1 MSKPIQNSQ
10 KDLALMSRVTAGDKT
25 AMRDLYETYAPNLT
39 NFVKNWLYDPT
50 QAADLVHETMLEVWR
65 NAKRFEGRSSLKSW
79 IFSIARNK
87 SIDTN
92 RRGARVTYT
101 DEVPETID
109 GETSQE
115 DFVLGVQNAKYLMA
129 AMKEL
134 SDSHRR
140 VLHLAFF
147 EDMKYEDIAVIED
160 CPVGT
165 VKTRILH
172 AKKKLLYIIKKQPNF
187 EPFQQ

>member
-1 MSKPIQNSQ
+1 MKKPTPNSQ
-10 KDLALMSRVTAGDKT
+10 KDLALMSRIAADDKT
-25 AMRDLYETYAPNLT
+25 AMRDLYEAYSPNLT

-101 DEVPETID
+101 DEVPETSD

>member
-1 MSKPIQNSQ
+1 MKKPTPNSQ
-10 KDLALMSRVTAGDKT
+10 KDLALMSRIAADDKT
-25 AMRDLYETYAPNLT
+25 AMRDLYEAYSPNLT

-109 GETSQE
+109 SETSQE

>member
-1 MSKPIQNSQ
+1 MNKPIRNSQ
-10 KDLALMSRVTAGDKT
+10 KDLALMSRIAAGDKS
-25 AMRDLYETYAPNLT
+25 AMRGLYETYSLNLT

-65 NAKRFEGRSSLKSW
+65 NAGRFEGRSSLKSW

-101 DEVPETID
+101 DEIPENID
-109 GETSQE
+109 EKTSQE
-115 DFVLGVQNAKYLMA
+115 DFVLGVQNAKYLSA

-134 SDSHRR
+134 SESHRR

-147 EDMKYEDIAVIED
+147 EDMKYEDIAVIEG

-187 EPFQQ
+187 EPFRQ

>member
-1 MSKPIQNSQ
+1 MSKPTPNSQ
-10 KDLALMSRVTAGDKT
+10 KDLALMSRIAADDKT
-25 AMRDLYETYAPNLT
+25 AMRDLYEAYSPNLT

-101 DEVPETID
+101 
-109 GETSQE
+109 
-115 DFVLGVQNAKYLMA
+115 
-129 AMKEL
+129 
-134 SDSHRR
+134 
-140 VLHLAFF
+140 
-147 EDMKYEDIAVIED
+147 
-160 CPVGT
+160 C
-165 VKTRILH
+165 
-172 AKKKLLYIIKKQPNF
+172 LLYTSDAAD
-187 EPFQQ
+187 E

>member
-1 MSKPIQNSQ
+1 
-10 KDLALMSRVTAGDKT
+10 MSRIAAGDKS
-25 AMRDLYETYAPNLT
+25 AMRDIYETYSPNLT
-39 NFVKNWLYDPT
+39 NFVRNWLYDPT

-65 NAKRFEGRSSLKSW
+65 SAGRFEGRSSLKSW

-92 RRGARVTYT
+92 RKGSRVTYT
-101 DEVPETID
+101 DAVPEIVD
-109 GETSQE
+109 EETSQE
-115 DFVLGVQNAKYLMA
+115 DVVLGVQNAKHLTA

-140 VLHLAFF
+140 VLHLDFF
-147 EDMKYEDIAVIED
+147 EDMRYEDIARIEG

-172 AKKKLLYIIKKQPNF
+172 AKKKLLYMIKKQSNF
-187 EPFQQ
+187 EPFQ